1 MLTYIWI
8 AMVVLSVV
16 YGAAT
21 GRIEAVGQ
29 GAMDGAKAA
38 VNLCMAMLAPMCLW
52 SGLTELLTRV
62 GALGGLNRLLS
73 PVMGRLFP
81 EAKRHGDTALIAAN
95 IGANVLGL
103 GNAATPLSIRAS
115 KALGKRCEGGVA
127 SAELCRLIVL
137 NTASL
142 QLLPMTVCSIRAGL
156 GSEAPFDIVPAVW
169 IASGAALCVGLGAMF
184 LAEKLFGK
192 GRKRK

>member
-1 MLTYIWI
+1 MNMIFASFILIS
-8 AMVVLSVV
+8 VLSAISNGQTAHLSSAIPE
-16 YGAAT
+16 GASAGVT
-21 GRIEAVGQ
+21 
-29 GAMDGAKAA
+29 
-38 VNLCMAMLAPMCLW
+38 LALSLAGPVCLW
-52 SGLTELLTRV
+52 SGLAHAMERC
-62 GALGGLNRLLS
+62 GWMDGLA
-73 PVMGRLFP
+73 RLFAP
-81 EAKRHGDTALIAAN
+81 VLKRIFPKAWSDRAAREALCGNVSAN
-95 IGANVLGL
+95 LLGL

-169 IASGAALCVGLGAMF
+169 ISSGAALCVGLGAMF